1 MKERRTVKMPLKRP
15 PTRVRK
21 VGPKL
26 RARAAVD
33 DEDVEDYEG
42 EAEPN
47 MRFSHAL
54 FVVLIL
60 HVIAVAGVFA
70 FNSIKANQAEK
81 PTTALEGALPASP
94 TKAEALS
101 PIVKQA
107 PEAPKNAEGTHTVVA
122 GETLGKIAAQYK
134 TTVEAFEK
142 ANGITSR
149 SLIRVGQVLTL
160 PLTGAA
166 PKAAIKSGQAVDKT
180 ANKPGEAPAK
190 VPAKSVQSETKA
202 PASQGI
208 ISSVAKPVEASKPKP
223 EAAPPAGEALPADG
237 TYTVAKGDNPY
248 SIARRYHVSYQD
260 LLTLN
265 NIEDPT
271 KIQIGQ
277 KLKIP
282 KPGN

>member
-1 MKERRTVKMPLKRP
+1 MRARRPVKMPLKRP
-15 PTRVRK
+15 PTKTRP
-21 VGPKL
+21 GSPKL
-26 RARAAVD
+26 RARAAID
-33 DEDVEDYEG
+33 DQDIEDYEG

-70 FNSIKANQAEK
+70 FNSIKAKQASAPPAAIEGPL
-81 PTTALEGALPASP
+81 PTASS
-94 TKAEALS
+94 KAETEA
-101 PIVKQA
+101 PVVK
-107 PEAPKNAEGTHTVVA
+107 PEAPKNTEGTHTVVA
-122 GETLGKIAAQYK
+122 GETLGKIATQYK
-134 TTVEAFEK
+134 TSVEALEQ

-149 SLIRVGQVLTL
+149 SLIRVGQVLTI
-160 PLTGAA
+160 PQAGAA
-166 PKAAIKSGQAVDKT
+166 PKAANKTDQVVAKPADKPVV
-180 ANKPGEAPAK
+180 APPKAAAKPLQTE
-190 VPAKSVQSETKA
+190 SKA

-208 ISSVAKPVEASKPKP
+208 IASVAKPVEASNPKP
-223 EAAPPAGEALPADG
+223 GTTSPAAESLPADG

-248 SIARRYHVSYQD
+248 SIAKRYHVSYQT
-260 LLTLN
+260 LLSLN

>member
-1 MKERRTVKMPLKRP
+1 MKARRTVKMPLKRP
-15 PTRVRK
+15 PTRSRTA
-21 VGPKL
+21 GPKL

-33 DEDVEDYEG
+33 DQEIEDYEG

-70 FNSIKANQAEK
+70 FNSIKAKQALE
-81 PTTALEGALPASP
+81 PTAALEGPLPTAPS
-94 TKAEALS
+94 KAEAEA
-101 PIVKQA
+101 PIVKKA
-107 PEAPKNAEGTHTVVA
+107 AEAPKDAEGTHTVVA

-134 TTVEAFEK
+134 TTVEALEE

-149 SLIRVGQVLTL
+149 SLIRVGQVLTVA
-160 PLTGAA
+160 PTG
-166 PKAAIKSGQAVDKT
+166 
-180 ANKPGEAPAK
+180 APAK
-190 VPAKSVQSETKA
+190 VANKPDQAVAKVAAKPAQAEAKT
-202 PASQGI
+202 PAAHAI
-208 ISSVAKPVEASKPKP
+208 ISSVAKPVEAAKPKP
-223 EAAPPAGEALPADG
+223 ETTSPTAEALPADG
-237 TYTVAKGDNPY
+237 IYTVAKGDNPY
-248 SIARRYHVSYQD
+248 SIAKRYHVSYQD
-260 LLTLN
+260 LLALN

>member
-1 MKERRTVKMPLKRP
+1 MKARRTVKMPLKRP
-15 PTRVRK
+15 PTKTRTAS
-21 VGPKL
+21 PKL
-26 RARAAVD
+26 RARAAAD
-33 DEDVEDYEG
+33 DNEIEDYEG

-70 FNSIKANQAEK
+70 FNSIKAKQASQ
-81 PTTALEGALPASP
+81 PTAAIEGPLPTAPSN
-94 TKAEALS
+94 AEPDA
-101 PIVKQA
+101 PIVKA
-107 PEAPKNAEGTHTVVA
+107 PETPKNAEGTHTVVA
-122 GETLGKIAAQYK
+122 GETLGKIATQYK
-134 TTVEAFEK
+134 TTVEALEK

-149 SLIRVGQVLTL
+149 SLIRVGQVLIVA
-160 PLTGAA
+160 PTGSPA
-166 PKAAIKSGQAVDKT
+166 KAASQPAATTTKVV
-180 ANKPGEAPAK
+180 AK
-190 VPAKSVQSETKA
+190 VADKPTITKA
-202 PASQGI
+202 SASKGI
-208 ISSVAKPVEASKPKP
+208 ISSVAKPIDASKPKP
-223 EAAPPAGEALPADG
+223 EAASTAAETLPADG

-248 SIARRYHVSYQD
+248 SIAKRYDVSYQA
-260 LLTLN
+260 LLAIN